1 MGVKT
6 GSLYMAKLRDPT
18 SSDLLLPPKGW
29 DKGMC
34 HHAWPCQHIHTA
46 GLVTETLSLL
56 GSYHPCSL
64 SHGRVPPLYL
74 KVTSQVAPEHQAQ
87 KRLKGTE
94 LPSSACRGL
103 WCPPPLSPC
112 PFPSSTNHRAPSS
125 TNHRTGTKSH
135 FSICS

>member
-6 GSLYMAKLRDPT
+6 GSLYMAKLREAT

-34 HHAWPCQHIHTA
+34 HHAVPIHTA
-46 GLVTETLSLL
+46 GPVTETLSLL

-87 KRLKGTE
+87 ERLKGAE
-94 LPSSACRGL
+94 GFGAPSSLHA
-103 WCPPPLSPC
+103 
-112 PFPSSTNHRAPSS
+112 PSRLASGTNHRA
-125 TNHRTGTKSH
+125 GT
-135 FSICS
+135 